1 MNRKTEE
8 TEEQILKNPLFY
20 YRNISIDGTHVLYKN
35 VYNKGIRFIND
46 LVKENGKF
54 YNLQEIRERIGIPVN
69 HLHYQGV
76 IDSIKS

>member
-1 MNRKTEE
+1 MELMYFTKTC
-8 TEEQILKNPLFY
+8 IIK
-20 YRNISIDGTHVLYKN
+20 VL
-35 VYNKGIRFIND
+35 D
-46 LVKENGKF
+46 SLTKENGKF